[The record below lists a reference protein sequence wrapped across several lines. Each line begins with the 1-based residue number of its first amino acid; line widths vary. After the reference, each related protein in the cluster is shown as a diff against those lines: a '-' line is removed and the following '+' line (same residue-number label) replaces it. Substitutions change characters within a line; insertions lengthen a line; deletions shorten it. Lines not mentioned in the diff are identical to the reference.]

1 VDRDRLR
8 RLRWRLRGAWL
19 WPAFVVLTVVEGVLL
34 GQLPLAGDG
43 TAFIPGVLLA
53 GFFNLVAVAALM
65 PLLGRRVR
73 RLRPDLPKVVADDY
87 AGTALVVAVFAVLLT
102 VGLIHR
108 PERLAAERDYKAQ
121 SAAVVRWVAARGAP
135 EFRHNVSRADTWQ
148 QAEDLYRTCVPG
160 PDPKRSLC
168 LIVDT
173 SESPPSVT
181 RDGSAAPNSEFVGP
195 DAIGHR

>member
-19 WPAFVVLTVVEGVLL
+19 WPTFAALTLAEGLL
-34 GQLPLAGDG
+34 LHWLPIAGDG
-43 TAFIPGVLLA
+43 TGVLPGVLLA
-53 GFFNLVAVAALM
+53 GFFNLVAVALLT
-65 PLLGRRVR
+65 PLVRRRVR
-73 RLRPDLPKVVADDY
+73 RARPDLPRVVADDY
-87 AGTALVVAVFAVLLT
+87 AGTMLVGGVLALLVVA
-102 VGLIHR
+102 GLMHR
-108 PERLAAERDYKAQ
+108 PARLASERDYRAQ
-121 SAAVVRWVAARGAP
+121 SAAVVRWVHARAEP
-135 EFRHNVSRADTWQ
+135 AFRRNLARADTWQ
-148 QAEDLYRTCVPG
+148 QSDDLYRTCVPG

-181 RDGSAAPNSEFVGP
+181 RDGSAAPNSDFVGP